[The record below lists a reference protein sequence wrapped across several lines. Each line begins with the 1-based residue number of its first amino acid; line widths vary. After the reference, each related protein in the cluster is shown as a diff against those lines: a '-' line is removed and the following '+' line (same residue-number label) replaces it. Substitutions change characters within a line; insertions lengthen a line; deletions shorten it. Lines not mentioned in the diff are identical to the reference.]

1 VAQNV
6 CEALAA
12 QNRAEALY
20 AQLYGAAA
28 FADGLF
34 NDTEASIN
42 AYTLDPKAD
51 FFTSEVEV

>member
-1 VAQNV
+1 M

-28 FADGLF
+28 CADGLF